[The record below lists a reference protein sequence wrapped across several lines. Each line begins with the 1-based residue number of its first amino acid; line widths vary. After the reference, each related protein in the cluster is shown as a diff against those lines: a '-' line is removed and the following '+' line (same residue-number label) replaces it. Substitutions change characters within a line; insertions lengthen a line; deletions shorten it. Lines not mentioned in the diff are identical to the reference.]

1 MAAYISFGVNPAHLL
16 SASVMSA
23 PAALAAAKLLLP
35 ETKKRPS
42 SSLRSGGGGLDE
54 EEANGGGGDDAD
66 RESFRLSPSHSG
78 NQEDKNLLSAATS
91 GAINAATLVL
101 NITAI
106 VIAVIAFVA
115 FLDAVVAF
123 LAGLVG
129 FPQLTFQTILG
140 YAFMPLAFI
149 MGVEW
154 AECHTVGTLIGI
166 KTVANEFIAYRQLGI
181 LIEAQALSPRAALI
195 ATYALCGYANPGSMG
210 VQLATLGSL
219 CPTRRDDVS
228 SVIFRAFVAGSVAC
242 FLTASIAGALVE

>member
-42 SSLRSGGGGLDE
+42 SSLRSGGGGLDD
-54 EEANGGGGDDAD
+54 EEANGGDDAD

-166 KTVANEFIAYRQLGI
+166 KIVANEFIAYRQLGI

>member
-42 SSLRSGGGGLDE
+42 SSLRSGGGGLDD
-54 EEANGGGGDDAD
+54 EEANGGDDAD

-78 NQEDKNLLSAATS
+78 DQEDKNLLSAATS

-219 CPTRRDDVS
+219 CPTWRDDVS

>member
-1 MAAYISFGVNPAHLL
+1 M
-16 SASVMSA
+16 
-23 PAALAAAKLLLP
+23 
-35 ETKKRPS
+35 
-42 SSLRSGGGGLDE
+42 
-54 EEANGGGGDDAD
+54 
-66 RESFRLSPSHSG
+66 
-78 NQEDKNLLSAATS
+78 
-91 GAINAATLVL
+91 L

>member
-1 MAAYISFGVNPAHLL
+1 MAAYISFGVPPAHLL

-35 ETKKRPS
+35 ETKRPRS
-42 SSLRSGGGGLDE
+42 ELGLRSSEDVEEAGGGGGVDC
-54 EEANGGGGDDAD
+54 EA
-66 RESFRLSPSHSG
+66 FRLSPSHSG
-78 NQEDKNLLSAATS
+78 GQEDKSLLSAATS

-115 FLDAVVAF
+115 FLDAVVSF

-129 FPQLTFQTILG
+129 FPQLTFQTMLG

-166 KTVANEFIAYRQLGI
+166 KTVANEFIAYRRLGI

-219 CPTRRDDVS
+219 CPTRRDEVS

>member
-1 MAAYISFGVNPAHLL
+1 
-16 SASVMSA
+16 MSA

-42 SSLRSGGGGLDE
+42 SSLRSGGVGLDE

-78 NQEDKNLLSAATS
+78 DQEDKNFLSAATS

-219 CPTRRDDVS
+219 CPTWRDDVS

>member
-54 EEANGGGGDDAD
+54 EEANGDGGDDAD

-78 NQEDKNLLSAATS
+78 DQEDKNLLSAATS

-129 FPQLTFQTILG
+129 FPQLTFKTILG

-154 AECHTVGTLIGI
+154 AECHTVGTL
-166 KTVANEFIAYRQLGI
+166 
-181 LIEAQALSPRAALI
+181 
-195 ATYALCGYANPGSMG
+195 
-210 VQLATLGSL
+210 SL
-219 CPTRRDDVS
+219 CAHRLECRGANIIIKS
-228 SVIFRAFVAGSVAC
+228 SFLMTNFSNLGLLLEKNIFI
-242 FLTASIAGALVE
+242 FLKK

>member
-42 SSLRSGGGGLDE
+42 SSLRSGGGGLDD
-54 EEANGGGGDDAD
+54 EEANGGDDAD

-78 NQEDKNLLSAATS
+78 DQEDKNLLSAATS

-181 LIEAQALSPRAALI
+181 LIEAEALSPRAALI

>member
-66 RESFRLSPSHSG
+66 RESFRLSPSHSD
-78 NQEDKNLLSAATS
+78 QDDKNLLSAATS

-219 CPTRRDDVS
+219 CPTWRDDVS